1 MLSRRQFGYLAYAGI
16 GAVALRSVL
25 ARADMP
31 SQRTAVDFA
40 VPPNSCDCHVHV
52 FDPAIQ
58 SYAERRIYTP
68 PTATIDELLQLQK
81 SLQLD
86 RVVIVQPSVYRDD
99 NKLTLE
105 ATKRLGAR
113 ARAVAVIGPSTTRTE
128 IDEMH
133 AAGVRGVRLN
143 LETNV
148 AGKFDADGAKALL
161 DKTAKQLD
169 GRGWHVQFYT
179 RLDTIAALKDT
190 FSQVP
195 FPLVFDHFGRAKAAD
210 GPEQPHFDALLD
222 LVKNGHA
229 YVKISGAYRCSTK
242 GPDFLD
248 VKPLAEA
255 LVKANPE
262 RLVWGSDW
270 PHPNSDAGRH
280 KPLSEIAEPF
290 SIDDGIVFNQIA
302 KWIPDA
308 AVRKKILVDNA
319 ARLYDFPTQAS

>member
-1 MLSRRQFGYLAYAGI
+1 MLTRRQLVYLGYAGI

-25 ARADMP
+25 ARAQMP
-31 SQRTAVDFA
+31 TQRTAVDFD

-58 SYAERRIYTP
+58 PYAERRIYTP
-68 PTATIDELLQLQK
+68 PTATTEELLDLQK
-81 SLQLD
+81 ALRLD
-86 RVVIVQPSVYRDD
+86 RVVIVQPSIYRDD
-99 NKLTLE
+99 NKLTIE
-105 ATKRLGAR
+105 ATKRLGNR
-113 ARAVAVIGPSTTRTE
+113 ARAVAVIGPNTTRTE

-190 FSQVP
+190 FSQQP
-195 FPLVFDHFGRAKAAD
+195 FPIVFDHFGRAVAT
-210 GPEQPHFDALLD
+210 GGVEQPHFDVLLD

-229 YVKISGAYRCSTK
+229 YVKISGAYRVSTK

-248 VKPLAEA
+248 VTPLAEA
-255 LVKANPE
+255 LVKANPD

-280 KPLSEIAEPF
+280 KPLTEIAEPF
-290 SIDDGIVFNQIA
+290 PIDDGLVFNQVA
-302 KWIPDA
+302 RWIPDA
-308 AVRKKILVDNA
+308 ATRKKILVDNA
-319 ARLYDFPTQAS
+319 AKLYDFPSPGS